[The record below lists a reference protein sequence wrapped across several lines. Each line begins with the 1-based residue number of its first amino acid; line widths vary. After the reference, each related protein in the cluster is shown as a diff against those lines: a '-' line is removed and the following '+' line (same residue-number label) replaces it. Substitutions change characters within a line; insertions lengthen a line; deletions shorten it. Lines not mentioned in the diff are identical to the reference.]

1 LTLVRHPTI
10 RWRFLPGF
18 ALLAACLSAPLQPL
32 RAQSTDEADLKAA
45 LVYNF
50 ALFTEWETG
59 GAEFAG
65 RPFTICYAGPET
77 AAAFAQV
84 ATKLI
89 RSRPTVVRP
98 IAVEGPYE
106 GCQVVYWDGSHA
118 RRALPRKAGYG
129 VLTIGN
135 GAEFL
140 QRGGMIEIHFEE
152 RRAVF
157 SINAEAAKGAGLR
170 FSSKLLRLAKNVAGG
185 AQ

>member
-1 LTLVRHPTI
+1 MRQPKK

-32 RAQSTDEADLKAA
+32 RAQPAGEADLKAA

-59 GAEFAG
+59 GGGSAG
-65 RPFTICYAGPET
+65 GSFTICYAGPET
-77 AAAFAQV
+77 AAAFTQV

-89 RSRPTVVRP
+89 RTRPIVVRP
-98 IAVEGPYE
+98 IAAEGPYE
-106 GCQVVYWDGSHA
+106 GCQVAYWDGHHA
-118 RRALPRKAGYG
+118 RLALPRKAGYG

-140 QRGGMIEIHFEE
+140 QRGGMIEMHFQET
-152 RRAVF
+152 RVVF
-157 SINAEAAKGAGLR
+157 SINAESAKGAGLR
-170 FSSKLLRLAKNVAGG
+170 FSSKLLRLAKNVVGG